1 MYQTNNPMIP
11 YMYFA
16 LKAMLKNLLEII
28 VEPEVIQKCKTRK
41 QLIKIDLEKKKI

>member
-1 MYQTNNPMIP
+1 MYQTNNPTIP

-28 VEPEVIQKCKTRK
+28 VEPEVIQKWKTRK
-41 QLIKIDLEKKKI
+41 QLIKIDLKKKKI